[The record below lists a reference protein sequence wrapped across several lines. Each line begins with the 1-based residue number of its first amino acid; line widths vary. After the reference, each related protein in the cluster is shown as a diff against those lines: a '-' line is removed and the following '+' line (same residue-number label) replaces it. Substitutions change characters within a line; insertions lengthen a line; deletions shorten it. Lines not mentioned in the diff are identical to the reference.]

1 MKKEDLRSVFLHE
14 FKLGNN
20 AAQTTANI
28 NKALGESTTGE
39 RTVRRWFQKFRGG
52 DENLK
57 DEDGMERPP
66 IFQNEDFRAIAKQ
79 NPRQSV
85 REMLTQ
91 LGVSISTAS
100 DHLKQIRKSIKL
112 QKWVLL
118 IDQRT

>member
-28 NKALGESTTGE
+28 NKALGESTTSE

-57 DEDGMERPP
+57 DEDGMERPL

-100 DHLKQIRKSIKL
+100 DHQKQIRKSIKL